1 MDLNEIYTQL
11 IMEHSS
17 SKHNRRSLENAN
29 LCEKGHNPSC
39 GDEITLEI
47 KVNGDTIEDLA
58 FSGQGCA
65 ISQASTSMMID
76 LLKGKNKDEALELVD
91 KFIGMIKREIDDE
104 DLLEDLEDA
113 IVLKNISNMPARV
126 KCAVLAWHTIK
137 EAFNKPL
144 LFIHIK

>member
-17 SKHNRRSLENAN
+17 SRHNRRNLENPN

-47 KVNGDTIEDLA
+47 KVNGEIIEDLA

-137 EAFNKPL
+137 EAFNK
-144 LFIHIK
+144 

>member
-1 MDLNEIYTQL
+1 
-11 IMEHSS
+11 MEHSS
-17 SKHNRRSLENAN
+17 SKHNRRSLENPN

-126 KCAVLAWHTIK
+126 KCLP
-137 EAFNKPL
+137 E
-144 LFIHIK
+144 FIMMPSGIVATLKV

>member
-17 SKHNRRSLENAN
+17 SKHNRRSLENPN

-137 EAFNKPL
+137 EAFNK
-144 LFIHIK
+144 

>member
-17 SKHNRRSLENAN
+17 SKHNRRSLENPN

-47 KVNGDTIEDLA
+47 KVNGDIIEDLA

-137 EAFNKPL
+137 EAFNK
-144 LFIHIK
+144 

>member
-17 SKHNRRSLENAN
+17 SKHNRRSLENPN

-58 FSGQGCA
+58 RVWLDMWTVYTPEGMVLEEDVVDEEV
-65 ISQASTSMMID
+65 IEDVID
-76 LLKGKNKDEALELVD
+76 GMDSEKDGNEN
-91 KFIGMIKREIDDE
+91 EIEEQE
-104 DLLEDLEDA
+104 DVIEQS
-113 IVLKNISNMPARV
+113 V
-126 KCAVLAWHTIK
+126 
-137 EAFNKPL
+137 
-144 LFIHIK
+144 